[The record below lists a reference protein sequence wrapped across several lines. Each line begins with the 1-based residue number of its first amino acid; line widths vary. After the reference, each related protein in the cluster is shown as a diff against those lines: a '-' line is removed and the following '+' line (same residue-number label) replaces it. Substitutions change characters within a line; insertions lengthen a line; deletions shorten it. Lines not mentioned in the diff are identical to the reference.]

1 MNIQQS
7 KICIDAKECFE
18 GASGINLNGLQ
29 YNKAENKFEWEKEK
43 RQISSKPS
51 TTNPVSEAEANICV
65 DAKELFDGASGISL
79 NGLQYT
85 KAENKFEW
93 EKEKRQI
100 FSKP

>member
-1 MNIQQS
+1 MDEVPI
-7 KICIDAKECFE
+7 
-18 GASGINLNGLQ
+18 
-29 YNKAENKFEWEKEK
+29 
-43 RQISSKPS
+43 
-51 TTNPVSEAEANICV
+51 SEAEANICV
-65 DAKELFDGASGISL
+65 DVKELFEGASGISL